1 MKTITICDQKYNIDC
16 NALTYIKYRKIF
28 DRGIFEDIQVI
39 ENFMITQTLLANKL
53 KKDNPKI
60 TENEIIKELSRAML
74 KNIDEYI
81 EAVTR
86 IAYICIYTANEDIE
100 NYENWLK
107 SIKRINTND
116 EWIVEVTEFAVN
128 CFC

>member
-100 NYENWLK
+100 NYGNWIK